1 MPQMGDLDRELKV
14 WKTKGVLVPQDQT
27 LDWFVQLIMA
37 VQYIHSQKML
47 HRDLKCKNVF
57 LTKNKTVKVGEYSNC
72 LLI

>member
-1 MPQMGDLDRELKV
+1 MGDLDKELKT
-14 WKTKGVLVPQDQT
+14 WKSKGALVPQSQT

-57 LTKNKTVKVGEYSNC
+57 LTENKTVKIGERNIPSN
-72 LLI
+72 LN